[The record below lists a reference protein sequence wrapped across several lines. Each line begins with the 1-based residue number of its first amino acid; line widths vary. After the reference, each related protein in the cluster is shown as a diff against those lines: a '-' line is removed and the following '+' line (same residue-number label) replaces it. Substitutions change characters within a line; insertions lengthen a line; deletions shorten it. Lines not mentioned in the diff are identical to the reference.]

1 MKTKLMRKDTQKI
14 RVLGEEDGKVIII
27 VCVKPTMP
35 KWIRQEE
42 IEAYVLVEEK
52 MKEDVEGLE
61 CEERK
66 IALQR
71 YTMIA
76 SILPFIGDMDM
87 RSQRIRQVAKE
98 YHISTQTIR
107 KYLCCYLA
115 HQRISSLAPKK
126 REEKE
131 SLSKDEKNMRWALNK
146 YYYTTKKQTLFFV
159 YKQMLKEKY
168 CNEKGLLKEKYPS
181 FYQFRC
187 FYRKYNKKSNE
198 IISRYGLSYYQRN
211 ERPLLGDGVQAYAP
225 FIGVGLLD
233 ATICDVVYLVNEG
246 NQIVGRPILTACV
259 DAYSG
264 LCCGYSLSW
273 EGGVYS
279 LRDLMLNVIEEKQSY
294 CRKFGISISKE
305 DWNCNQM
312 PMKLVSDMGREYTS
326 STFEQL
332 VELGVT
338 ITNLPPY
345 RPELK
350 GRVEKFFD
358 LVQGYYKPLLK
369 GKGVIEE
376 DFQERGVVDYRKQA
390 CLTLHEF
397 EKILLHCIVFYN
409 RSRVIEDFPFTKDMM
424 NREVKPY
431 ASCIWNDG
439 LMQEDVHLLPLKKE
453 RLVMTLLPRT
463 KARFTR
469 KGLMV
474 NKMRYRNQDYCER
487 YLDGKEEIAACN
499 PDNVNQVWLLENG
512 SYIPFELI
520 ESRYM
525 DRDVEQV
532 WDMNQSQ
539 KSMIKE
545 EKARSMQEE
554 ITLQRV
560 IDVIAN
566 KEVEKGNLKH
576 IRSTREREKER
587 THKDFVGEV
596 MVHE

>member
-14 RVLGEEDGKVIII
+14 RVLGEEDGRVLIID
-27 VCVKPTMP
+27 CVKPTMP

-42 IEAYVLVEEK
+42 IEEYVLVEEK

-76 SILPFIGDMDM
+76 SILPFIGDTDM

-98 YHISTQTIR
+98 HHISTQTIR
-107 KYLCCYLA
+107 KYLCCYLV

-146 YYYTTKKQTLFFV
+146 YYYTTKKQTLSFV

-168 CNEKGLLKEKYPS
+168 CNERGLLKEKYPS
-181 FYQFRC
+181 FYQFRY

-233 ATICDVVYLVNEG
+233 ATICDIYLVNEG

-279 LRDLMLNVIEEKQSY
+279 LRDLMLNVIEEKQAY

-312 PMKLVSDMGREYTS
+312 PMKLVSDMGKEYTS

-439 LMQEDVHLLPLKKE
+439 LMQEDVHLLPIKKE

-487 YLDGKEEIAACN
+487 YLDGKEGIAAYN

-525 DRDVEQV
+525 DRNVEQV
-532 WDMNQSQ
+532 WDMKQSQ

-545 EKARSMQEE
+545 EKVRSMQEE

-576 IRSTREREKER
+576 IRSTREREKKR

-596 MVHE
+596 MIHE

>member
-14 RVLGEEDGKVIII
+14 RVLGEEDGRVLIID
-27 VCVKPTMP
+27 CVKPTMP

-42 IEAYVLVEEK
+42 IEEYVLVEEK

-76 SILPFIGDMDM
+76 SILPFIGDTDM

-107 KYLCCYLA
+107 KYLCCYLV

-146 YYYTTKKQTLFFV
+146 YYYTTKKQTLSFV

-168 CNEKGLLKEKYPS
+168 CNERGLLKEKYPS
-181 FYQFRC
+181 FYQFRY

-198 IISRYGLSYYQRN
+198 VISRYGLSYYQRN

-233 ATICDVVYLVNEG
+233 ATICDIYLVNEG

-279 LRDLMLNVIEEKQSY
+279 LRDLMLNVIEEKQAY

-487 YLDGKEEIAACN
+487 YLDGKEEIAAYN

-532 WDMNQSQ
+532 WDMKQSQ

>member
-1 MKTKLMRKDTQKI
+1 M
-14 RVLGEEDGKVIII
+14 
-27 VCVKPTMP
+27 
-35 KWIRQEE
+35 
-42 IEAYVLVEEK
+42 
-52 MKEDVEGLE
+52 
-61 CEERK
+61 
-66 IALQR
+66 QR

-107 KYLCCYLA
+107 KYLCCYLV

-146 YYYTTKKQTLFFV
+146 YYYTTKKQTLSFV

-168 CNEKGLLKEKYPS
+168 CNERGRLKEKYPS
-181 FYQFRC
+181 FYQFRY

-233 ATICDVVYLVNEG
+233 ATICDIYLVNEG

-279 LRDLMLNVIEEKQSY
+279 LRDLMLNVIEEKQAY

-312 PMKLVSDMGREYTS
+312 PMKLVSDMGKEYTS

-397 EKILLHCIVFYN
+397 EKILFLQ
-409 RSRVIEDFPFTKDMM
+409 IEDMRLEFICKFFY
-424 NREVKPY
+424 VKK
-431 ASCIWNDG
+431 I
-439 LMQEDVHLLPLKKE
+439 LKMQ
-453 RLVMTLLPRT
+453 M
-463 KARFTR
+463 
-469 KGLMV
+469 
-474 NKMRYRNQDYCER
+474 
-487 YLDGKEEIAACN
+487 
-499 PDNVNQVWLLENG
+499 
-512 SYIPFELI
+512 
-520 ESRYM
+520 
-525 DRDVEQV
+525 
-532 WDMNQSQ
+532 
-539 KSMIKE
+539 
-545 EKARSMQEE
+545 
-554 ITLQRV
+554 
-560 IDVIAN
+560 
-566 KEVEKGNLKH
+566 
-576 IRSTREREKER
+576 
-587 THKDFVGEV
+587 
-596 MVHE
+596 

>member
-14 RVLGEEDGKVIII
+14 RVLGEEDGRVLMID
-27 VCVKPTMP
+27 CVKPTMP

-42 IEAYVLVEEK
+42 IEEYVLVEEK

-76 SILPFIGDMDM
+76 SILPCIGDMDM

-107 KYLCCYLA
+107 KYLCCYLV

-146 YYYTTKKQTLFFV
+146 YYYTTKKQTLPFV

-181 FYQFRC
+181 FYQFRY

-198 IISRYGLSYYQRN
+198 VISRYGLSYYQRN
-211 ERPLLGDGVQAYAP
+211 ERPLLGDGVQTYAP

-233 ATICDVVYLVNEG
+233 ATICDIYLVNEG

-312 PMKLVSDMGREYTS
+312 PMKLVSDMGKEYTS

-439 LMQEDVHLLPLKKE
+439 LMQEDVHLLPIKKE

-487 YLDGKEEIAACN
+487 YLDGKEGIAAYN

-525 DRDVEQV
+525 DRNVEQV
-532 WDMNQSQ
+532 WDMKQSQ

-545 EKARSMQEE
+545 EKVRSMQEE

-576 IRSTREREKER
+576 IRSTREREKKR